1 MSNNQFAGLPNNKFG
16 NAFDL
21 SSLKAPAA
29 GQADLAYS
37 KVVTQANLVAEF
49 VKESNNKVVVLL
61 CWSPRSAQAKEILEI
76 LGKLESADKNSW
88 LLGTVN
94 VDTQAAVAQALQV
107 QSVPV
112 AIAIIQEQMIPLFES
127 VPPLDQVRLVINKLL
142 ELAAG
147 KGIGSA
153 PENSAVVETPMEP
166 EEEAA
171 YAAMEKGDYAAAKA
185 AYQGWLKRKPNDPVA
200 TIGLAQADLMNRING
215 LDFALTLKS
224 SKADDLTSQLMCADI
239 EIAQGDY
246 EAAFNRL
253 ISAVKSFSAEDRDKA
268 KAHLLGLFNLVD
280 PADPRLVK
288 ARGQLASALF

>member
-1 MSNNQFAGLPNNKFG
+1 M
-16 NAFDL
+16 
-21 SSLKAPAA
+21 
-29 GQADLAYS
+29 
-37 KVVTQANLVAEF
+37 
-49 VKESNNKVVVLL
+49 
-61 CWSPRSAQAKEILEI
+61 
-76 LGKLESADKNSW
+76 
-88 LLGTVN
+88 
-94 VDTQAAVAQALQV
+94 
-107 QSVPV
+107 
-112 AIAIIQEQMIPLFES
+112 
-127 VPPLDQVRLVINKLL
+127 RLVINKLL

-153 PENSAVVETPMEP
+153 PENTGPVEIPMEP

-171 YAAMEKGDYAAAKA
+171 YAAMEKGDYAAAKTS
-185 AYQGWLKRKPNDPVA
+185 YQAWLNRKPNDPIA
-200 TIGLAQADLMNRING
+200 TIGLAQADLMNRIQG

-253 ISAVKSFSAEDRDKA
+253 ITAVKAFNGDERDKA
-268 KAHLLGLFNLVD
+268 KAHLLQLFNLVD

>member
-1 MSNNQFAGLPNNKFG
+1 MSKNQFAGLPNNIFG

-21 SSLKAPAA
+21 SSLKAPAT
-29 GQADLAYS
+29 GESTIAYG
-37 KVVTQANLVAEF
+37 KEVTQANLVSDF
-49 VKESNNKVVVLL
+49 VKESNNKVVILL

-76 LGKLESADKNSW
+76 LGKLQSADQNTW

-112 AIAIIQEQMIPLFES
+112 AIALIQEQVIPLFES

-147 KGIGSA
+147 KGIGKA
-153 PENSAVVETPMEP
+153 AENSAVVETPMEP

-185 AYQGWLKRKPNDPVA
+185 AYQSWLKRKPNDPVA
-200 TIGLAQADLMNRING
+200 TIGLTQADLMNRING
-215 LDFALTLKS
+215 LDFALTLKN
-224 SKADDLTSQLMCADI
+224 SKSDDLTSQMMCADI

-246 EAAFNRL
+246 ESAFNRL
-253 ISAVKSFSAEDRDKA
+253 IAAVKSFTAEDRDKA
-268 KAHLLGLFNLVD
+268 KAHLLQLFNLVD

>member
-1 MSNNQFAGLPNNKFG
+1 MSKNPFAGLPNNKFG

-21 SSLKAPAA
+21 SSLKAPSP
-29 GQADLAYS
+29 ADLPKFGKA
-37 KVVTQANLVAEF
+37 VTQANLVAEF
-49 VKESNNKVVVLL
+49 VKESNNQVVVLL
-61 CWSPRSAQAKEILEI
+61 CWSPRSAQAKEILEL
-76 LGKLESADKNSW
+76 LGKLETADKNTW

-94 VDTQAAVAQALQV
+94 VDTEAAVAQALQV

-112 AIAIIQEQMIPLFES
+112 AIAIIQEQIIPLFES
-127 VPPLDQVRLVINKLL
+127 VPPADQVRLVINKLL

-153 PENSAVVETPMEP
+153 PENTGPVEIPMEP

-185 AYQGWLKRKPNDPVA
+185 SYQAWLNRKPNDPIA

-215 LDFALTLKS
+215 LDFALTLKN

-253 ISAVKSFSAEDRDKA
+253 IAAVKNFSSDDRDRA
-268 KAHLLGLFNLVD
+268 KAHLLQLFNLVD